1 MDSKEKIVKM
11 IIRNLNKLPMT
22 SQERLEAAKTGVQAA
37 QRIGKYPVDTA
48 HLITLCV
55 NFAVRG
61 GFNHEQT
68 FNQRAPIGGIAITCK
83 STWDR

>member
-1 MDSKEKIVKM
+1 MDSKEKIVKR

-48 HLITLCV
+48 S
-55 NFAVRG
+55 FDYAVRQ
-61 GFNHEQT
+61 FC
-68 FNQRAPIGGIAITCK
+68 RA
-83 STWDR
+83 WRV